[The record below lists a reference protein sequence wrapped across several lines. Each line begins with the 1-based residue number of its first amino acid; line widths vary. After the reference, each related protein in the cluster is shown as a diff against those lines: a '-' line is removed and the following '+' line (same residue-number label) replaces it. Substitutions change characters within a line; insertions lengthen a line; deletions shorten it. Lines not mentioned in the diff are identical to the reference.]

1 MSAPDEI
8 FIPVMLGYD
17 PESARE
23 LLRDFSELH
32 IFGTGIGLRA
42 RLTPRVRYHR
52 LGGRSP
58 DVLAMYLGSLANEG
72 ENSYYTLL
80 VTSTA
85 EEEALLCR
93 VKESIESFCIVVAPR
108 RLKEFIKKGYGYGIF
123 D

>member
-1 MSAPDEI
+1 MSTPDEI

-17 PESARE
+17 PESARA

-52 LGGRSP
+52 VGGRSP
-58 DVLAMYLGSLANEG
+58 DVLAMYLNSLANEG
-72 ENSYYTLL
+72 DNSYYTLL
-80 VTSTA
+80 VTSAA

-93 VKESIESFCIVVAPR
+93 VKERIESFCVVIPPKS
-108 RLKEFIKKGYGYGIF
+108 LKEFIKEGYGYGIF

>member
-1 MSAPDEI
+1 MSTPDEI

-17 PESARE
+17 YVRARA

-32 IFGTGIGLRA
+32 IFGTGLGLRA

-52 LGGRSP
+52 IGGLSP
-58 DVLAMYLGSLANEG
+58 DVLAMYLNSLANEG

-80 VTSTA
+80 VTSAVA
-85 EEEALLCR
+85 EEGLLYR
-93 VKESIESFCIVVAPR
+93 VKENIESFSIVIPPQ
-108 RLKEFIKKGYGYGIF
+108 RLKEFIKEGYGYGIF